1 MRMSFATAA
10 FLAVLLAAPAVPAQP
25 VVVVR
30 PLSVVDVQA
39 IAAQSGIA
47 VFYRVRLDEGVW
59 KVEGRD
65 LNGQYVYMRI
75 DPATGQIVRMDRGW
89 W

>member
-1 MRMSFATAA
+1 MRMAFAAAA
-10 FLAVLLAAPAVPAQP
+10 FLALLFVPPTAPAQVA
-25 VVVVR
+25 VVV
-30 PLSVVDVQA
+30 PPSVADVQA
-39 IAAQSGIA
+39 IAVQYGVA

-65 LNGQYVYMRI
+65 LNGQYVFMRI
-75 DPATGQIVRMDRGW
+75 DPATGQVVRMDRGW